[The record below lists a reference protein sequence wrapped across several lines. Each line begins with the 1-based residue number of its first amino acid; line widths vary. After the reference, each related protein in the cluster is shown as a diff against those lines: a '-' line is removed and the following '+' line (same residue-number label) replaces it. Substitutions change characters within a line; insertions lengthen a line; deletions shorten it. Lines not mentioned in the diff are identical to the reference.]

1 MPSLNPNLLSVD
13 LTDVMNHAAEIMIK
27 NRKTNI
33 LPEMAL
39 LAMLQRKECAAH
51 RALQFFHEKRGVD
64 LDRLERQTR
73 LAVETRRDI
82 NGDLEL
88 LTGNHGK
95 IQLSKQ
101 MLVALDEGLSVANS
115 VDEVMI
121 DSDHLLAAMTER
133 QLGTSIILEQH
144 GVTKSAMID
153 LMSQR
158 HDATVVTGRQP
169 AASATSGAELPAKAS
184 NTTDDWVARAKSGD
198 LRAVYFR
205 ETLLRD
211 LMNMVSQARS
221 RHVILVGPDGV
232 GKRTL
237 AYSFALL
244 MSEGKGPKGL
254 GNLVQVREEALLDAS
269 IESTQIAIKQAKGG
283 ILFVPHIQRFF
294 GPPTKAQF
302 PKAGANL
309 TRVFLST
316 DPVIIGTATQTEWDQ
331 ILSAVPAIKENS
343 QVLRVGE
350 PSFEET
356 LEILEVLR
364 PHLAADYAI
373 EIQDSA
379 LSSAADLAR
388 KYMRDVPLP
397 RSAEHLLHRAAALVS
412 MGKQSDIAYK
422 VELKDNILDVE
433 DVTLAA
439 SQMTGVPVKKLGQ
452 DERTKYASMV
462 EHLHQRIIGQEKA
475 VLALSRAVKIARVG
489 LRDPKRPI
497 GSFLFLGPSGVG
509 KTELAKALAEFMFED
524 ENAMLQLDMS
534 EYMDE
539 NSVSRLIGAPPGY
552 VGYEGG
558 GQLTDRVREQPYIVV
573 LFDEIEKGHPRV
585 LDLLLQVMEEGRLT
599 DSQGNLATFSEAV
612 VILTSNLGAKYLN
625 TRTITEEIEAQ
636 VMEEVKTALRPEFI
650 NRLDD
655 VIMFHPLADE
665 DLAKIF
671 DLLLKKE
678 GQLASAQG
686 LELDITT
693 EARQWMLAQNDE
705 PQYGA
710 RPLRRIIQRYLRE
723 PLADYLLKENP
734 KQGQRVIVSANEK
747 GLTFKTGKRILTRD

>member
-1 MPSLNPNLLSVD
+1 
-13 LTDVMNHAAEIMIK
+13 MNHAVEIMLK
-27 NRKTNI
+27 NRKPNI

-39 LAMLQRKECAAH
+39 LAMLQRKECAAY
-51 RALQFFHEKRGVD
+51 RALQYFHEKRGVD
-64 LDRLERQTR
+64 LERLERQTR

-82 NGDLEL
+82 NGDLEF
-88 LTGNHGK
+88 LTGTQGK

-101 MLVALDEGLSVANS
+101 MVIALDEGLSVANS
-115 VDEVMI
+115 VDEVTV

-133 QLGTSIILEQH
+133 QLGTSIILEQN
-144 GVTKSAMID
+144 GIPKSAMVD

-169 AASATSGAELPAKAS
+169 AAKSSAEAPQKAS
-184 NTTDDWVARAKSGD
+184 NTTDDWVARAQSGD

-254 GNLVQVREEALLDAS
+254 SSLVQVREEALLDTS
-269 IESTQIAIKQAKGG
+269 IEATQIAIKQAKGG

-316 DPVIIGTATQTEWDQ
+316 DPVIIGTATQSEWDQ

-350 PSFEET
+350 PSFEDT
-356 LEILEVLR
+356 LEILEVIR

-373 EIQDSA
+373 EIQDNA
-379 LSSAADLAR
+379 LTSAADLAR

-422 VELKDNILDVE
+422 VELKDNILDAE

-475 VLALSRAVKIARVG
+475 VLAISRAVKIARVG

-612 VILTSNLGAKYLN
+612 VILTSNLGARHLS

-636 VMEEVKTALRPEFI
+636 VMEEVKEVLRPEFI

-686 LELDITT
+686 LELEVTT

-705 PQYGA
+705 PQFGA
-710 RPLRRIIQRYLRE
+710 RPLRRILQRHLRE

-734 KQGQRVIVSANEK
+734 KHGQRVIVGATEQ
-747 GLTFKTGKRILTRD
+747 GLTFKSGKRILTRD